1 VAETCKTDTISAARN
16 IHAFCMDEWADEG
29 RERAPITY
37 GASLVRRLPGSFYMS
52 FRPDLRPPIEQMHY
66 YTK

>member
-1 VAETCKTDTISAARN
+1 
-16 IHAFCMDEWADEG
+16 MDEWADEG